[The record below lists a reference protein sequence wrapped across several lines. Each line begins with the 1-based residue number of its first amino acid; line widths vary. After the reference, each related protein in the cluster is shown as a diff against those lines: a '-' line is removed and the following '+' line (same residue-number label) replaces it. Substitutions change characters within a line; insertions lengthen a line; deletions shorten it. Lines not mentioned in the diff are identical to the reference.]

1 MVKWVYLKATG
12 ERRVLQRAGLDGG
25 MLPATFV
32 ASGCASFP
40 LPLAGGRAG
49 VEGWRAMEGLRTPGS
64 PMSSDGSYESE
75 A

>member
-32 ASGCASFP
+32 TSGCAS
-40 LPLAGGRAG
+40 LPWLGAVQAWRAG
-49 VEGWRAMEGLRTPGS
+49 EPQKV
-64 PMSSDGSYESE
+64 
-75 A
+75 